1 MYILSIFSELFFTV
15 CCLSIFIS
23 LFELYYVSKGY
34 DEKNIKKKSL
44 IRIILFFSVFFIL
57 FYLVKLFVN

>member
-1 MYILSIFSELFFTV
+1 MYIFNVFSELFFV
-15 CCLSIFIS
+15 FCCLSIFIS

-44 IRIILFFSVFFIL
+44 IRIILFFSLFFIL
-57 FYLVKLFVN
+57 FSLVKFYIN